1 MYFVSLQLISTLSFV
16 FQYIMFNRTIST
28 VVTWTPAVDSAVN
41 LALNKRTIEDSHNG
55 GCTGAAAV
63 DGHMWFKQG
72 RIVA

>member
-1 MYFVSLQLISTLSFV
+1 MSFVSHQVISTLSFV
-16 FQYIMFNRTIST
+16 FQFIMFTRTIST

-63 DGHMWFKQG
+63 DGHMWFKEG
-72 RIVA
+72 KAVA